1 MEPKKVE
8 NHTSLT
14 LKKAKNLKRKQTPP
28 RHLVVTYKNVHKI
41 KKWVFDQ
48 FYHPSKNEPCR
59 SSQNEMRAFCR
70 CRQKGVKKAEIKAE
84 INRSALAGEPDPL
97 ERWLMALWV
106 PLGLRKLGKGDFI
119 FACGRSSS
127 ILPWPPS

>member
-1 MEPKKVE
+1 
-8 NHTSLT
+8 
-14 LKKAKNLKRKQTPP
+14 
-28 RHLVVTYKNVHKI
+28 
-41 KKWVFDQ
+41 
-48 FYHPSKNEPCR
+48 
-59 SSQNEMRAFCR
+59 MRAFCR

-119 FACGRSSS
+119 LPVEGVLPSYQGLHLNIAVVRSGTGTK
-127 ILPWPPS
+127 LTRFLGM

>member
-28 RHLVVTYKNVHKI
+28 RHLVVTYKNIHKI

-48 FYHPSKNEPCR
+48 FYHPSKYQPCR
-59 SSQNEMRAFCR
+59 SSQTEMTAFSR
-70 CRQKGVKKAEIKAE
+70 KRKKGLKKAKFKAE
-84 INRSALAGEPDPL
+84 INRLALAGEPDHL

-106 PLGLRKLGKGDFI
+106 PLGHRKLGKGDFI
-119 FACGRSSS
+119 FAHERSFSF
-127 ILPWPPS
+127 L

>member
-1 MEPKKVE
+1 MGPKKVE
-8 NHTSLT
+8 KIYKHPS
-14 LKKAKNLKRKQTPP
+14 KMAKNLKRKQTPP
-28 RHLVVTYKNVHKI
+28 RHLVVTYKIFHKI

-59 SSQNEMRAFCR
+59 SSQNKMRAFCR

-97 ERWLMALWV
+97 ESWLMAHWV
-106 PLGLRKLGKGDFI
+106 PLGHRKLGKDEFQK
-119 FACGRSSS
+119 S
-127 ILPWPPS
+127 